1 MGRHAADQGP
11 HLGALMTDETDET
24 GPFGGSV
31 DSASL
36 YDAGQLARIA
46 YLNFM
51 CGNNPQPTSYQPAAK
66 CAYCSL
72 VAGIAAGIRS
82 QSELTLSGSWELATS
97 LLGLERWGFV
107 VPLYINFSLPP

>member
-72 VAGIAAGIRS
+72 VAGIAAGDPEPVRADFI
-82 QSELTLSGSWELATS
+82 W
-97 LLGLERWGFV
+97 LLGAGHKPVGSEKMGICRS
-107 VPLYINFSLPP
+107 PL